1 VTGRPLKREFLVVVG
16 LVVLATVQTGITSDW
31 ATRFYA
37 GPDPIQDVW
46 ILDWIG
52 RHLLVDPGRVFEG
65 NNFFPTH
72 DAILFCDP
80 LLGPALL
87 SQPLR
92 MATDDPVLIY
102 NLVVVLG
109 AALASYGFY
118 RLALG
123 LGVGFVPAL
132 FAGVVIPYSAPQLFH
147 MSHLNLF
154 TLAGFPLFIGGL
166 LRMMERPGPGAA
178 AMAALGYAFQASTSG
193 YHAFTGAFLALI
205 VAAWA
210 WRRLLDRRVIGWSAL
225 AAVIAALAL
234 APYLWK
240 FAALKQAEQLTRGS
254 EIAARLAFDPA
265 VEGLRSHGY
274 LWGQLLASPGTP
286 AFPGLTV
293 AIAALLGLWHPA
305 RRLVGLWLAVAAFFA
320 LIALGPTPRIAGFE
334 IGPSPTWLLHE
345 YLPAFDAVRHPD
357 TFMTPALLGIGMLA
371 ALGLDRLTHRK
382 WLPVVMLA
390 AATLETFIPP
400 VARIERPQQL
410 PEVYAFLK
418 QQPPGAIL
426 ELPFDEQWED
436 QWRWWSI
443 RHGMPIVNG
452 MGSFGPRS
460 QAALRQLIRK
470 EWRVRHPEGLE
481 RTRAM
486 AYLKGQFPIR
496 YLIWHPGQSLTT
508 RRNLDATPRSVRP
521 LFDAPGGDRV
531 YRVLP
536 YGRGNFL
543 KRRFRDDQL
552 RGGMLRARIEGL
564 SGATLR
570 LSFNGESL
578 ASWRLGETAL
588 LIRERLP
595 LSGMQRG
602 LNLVRFDVDQG
613 EIELLDLEVR

>member
-1 VTGRPLKREFLVVVG
+1 MTRPRLKRELLVGVS
-16 LVVLATVQTGITSDW
+16 LVVLATLQTGITSDW
-31 ATRFYA
+31 ATHFYA
-37 GPDPIQDVW
+37 GPDPIRDVW
-46 ILDWIG
+46 ILDWVG
-52 RHLLVDPGRVFEG
+52 RHLLQDPANVFEG
-65 NNFFPTH
+65 NNWFPSR

-80 LLGPALL
+80 LLGPAVL

-92 MATDDPVLIY
+92 LASDDPVLIY

-118 RLALG
+118 RLALAV
-123 LGVGFVPAL
+123 GVGLVPAL
-132 FAGVVIPYSAPQLFH
+132 LAAVVIPYSAPQLFH

-154 TLAGFPLFIGGL
+154 TLTGFPLLIGGL

-178 AMAALGYAFQASTSG
+178 VMAASGYAFQASTSG

-210 WRRLLDRRVIGWSAL
+210 GRRFLDRRAITWSAL
-225 AAVIAALAL
+225 AALVAAVAL
-234 APYLWK
+234 SPYLIK

-265 VEGLRSHGY
+265 IEGLRSQGY
-274 LWGQLLASPGTP
+274 LWGELLGSLGTP

-293 AIAALLGLWHPA
+293 AILALLGLRH
-305 RRLVGLWLAVAAFFA
+305 RSRQFVGLWAAVAAFFT
-320 LIALGPTPRIAGFE
+320 LLALGPTPRIAGFE
-334 IGPSPTWLLHE
+334 IGASPTWLLHE
-345 YLPAFDAVRHPD
+345 YLPGFDAVRHPD
-357 TFMTPALLGIGMLA
+357 TFMTPALMGVGMLA
-371 ALGLDRLTHRK
+371 ALGLDRLAHKK
-382 WLPVVMLA
+382 WLAVAMLA
-390 AATLETFIPP
+390 AATLETP
-400 VARIERPQQL
+400 VPDILRIERPSQL
-410 PEVYAFLK
+410 PEVYAFL
-418 QQPPGAIL
+418 QEQPPGAIL

-443 RHGMPIVNG
+443 QHGMPIVNG

-460 QAALRQLIRK
+460 QGALRQLIRK
-470 EWRVRHPEGLE
+470 EWRERHPAGLG

-508 RRNLDATPRSVRP
+508 RRNLDATPKSMRP

-536 YGRGNFL
+536 YGYGNFL

-552 RGGMLRARIEGL
+552 RNGMLRARIKGL
-564 SGATLR
+564 SGATVR
-570 LSFNGESL
+570 LSFNDETL
-578 ASWRLGETAL
+578 ASWPLTASTL
-588 LIRERLP
+588 AIRQQLP
-595 LSGMQRG
+595 LADLRRG
-602 LNLVRFDVDQG
+602 LNLIRFDVDEG
-613 EIELLDLEVR
+613 EIELLDLEAR

>member
-1 VTGRPLKREFLVVVG
+1 ML
-16 LVVLATVQTGITSDW
+16 Q
-31 ATRFYA
+31 
-37 GPDPIQDVW
+37 
-46 ILDWIG
+46 
-52 RHLLVDPGRVFEG
+52 
-65 NNFFPTH
+65 
-72 DAILFCDP
+72 
-80 LLGPALL
+80 
-87 SQPLR
+87 
-92 MATDDPVLIY
+92 
-102 NLVVVLG
+102 
-109 AALASYGFY
+109 
-118 RLALG
+118 
-123 LGVGFVPAL
+123 
-132 FAGVVIPYSAPQLFH
+132 
-147 MSHLNLF
+147 
-154 TLAGFPLFIGGL
+154 
-166 LRMMERPGPGAA
+166 
-178 AMAALGYAFQASTSG
+178 
-193 YHAFTGAFLALI
+193 
-205 VAAWA
+205 
-210 WRRLLDRRVIGWSAL
+210 RRVREHTD
-225 AAVIAALAL
+225 AV
-234 APYLWK
+234 K
-240 FAALKQAEQLTRGS
+240 T
-254 EIAARLAFDPA
+254 
-265 VEGLRSHGY
+265 
-274 LWGQLLASPGTP
+274 
-286 AFPGLTV
+286 
-293 AIAALLGLWHPA
+293 
-305 RRLVGLWLAVAAFFA
+305 
-320 LIALGPTPRIAGFE
+320 
-334 IGPSPTWLLHE
+334 
-345 YLPAFDAVRHPD
+345 FDAVRQPD

-371 ALGLDRLTHRK
+371 VLGLDRLTHRK

-390 AATLETFIPP
+390 AATFESFVPP
-400 VARIERPQQL
+400 VARIERPHQL

-426 ELPFDEQWED
+426 ELPFDENWED

-443 RHGMPIVNG
+443 QHGMPIVNG

-564 SGATLR
+564 SGATLK

-578 ASWRLGETAL
+578 VSWRLGETAL

-595 LSGMQRG
+595 LSGIERG
-602 LNLVRFDVDQG
+602 LNLVRFNVDQG